1 VLGLAAIAAPLAGVA
16 ALLLGPSP
24 DVPYIDD
31 YDTIAAFLLL
41 YDDTPSASGAL
52 RHLVEHHNEH
62 LMALPR
68 AAGLMVRGLR
78 GQLDFRLLNALGAG
92 WLLLLLLGLYLAFR
106 RGESALDKLL
116 PFAPAALLLLHPQF
130 HMIYR
135 SPTTSHS
142 SFAVPACAALAF
154 VALDRGGARRLACA
168 ALLSLAA
175 MATLANGILI
185 APLGLVVPGL
195 QRRWKQGAAWALV
208 VAALLVF
215 YFVVLDPPGSSSD
228 PLQTLAQPERV
239 LRYALNFVGCAAG
252 FSRPGWSML
261 AGGLVLVALVGAIGR
276 GLPRRSPALFAMV
289 LFLLGSAA
297 ANTLGRAPQGPGLAL
312 LQPRYTFYGS
322 LFLALTYLSWAE
334 VAPHARRA
342 FAASLLAS
350 AAFWAVS
357 FHLYRDRVALLSTQ
371 LAEGYERW
379 WVQGGSGLAH
389 PDFRSAEATVLHG
402 LAAGWLR
409 LPPEWLE
416 RHAAWPIPRDPPR
429 ADSAVQFALDLVG
442 QDEHSFYVSG
452 WARAGASSRGQEV
465 ELVLRGRERSYVF
478 PAVTVARADL
488 DREKPGQLR
497 GLAESGFRVL
507 VSKQALAPGRYR
519 LGVLVR
525 RGGHEHLSY
534 QQRPVEVRPA
544 GQR

>member
-1 VLGLAAIAAPLAGVA
+1 MLGLAVLAAPLAGVV

-41 YDDTPSASGAL
+41 YDDTPSASGSL
-52 RHLVEHHNEH
+52 RHLVEQHNEH
-62 LMALPR
+62 MMALPR
-68 AAGLMVRGLR
+68 AAGLLVRGLR
-78 GQLDFRLLNALGAG
+78 GHLDFRLLNALGAA
-92 WLLLLLLGLYLAFR
+92 WLLLLLLGLYLGFR
-106 RGESALDKLL
+106 RGESAADKLL

-130 HMIYR
+130 HMVFR

-154 VALDRGGARRLACA
+154 AALERGGAAPLAAA

-185 APLGLVVPGL
+185 APLGLVVLGL
-195 QRRWKQGAAWALV
+195 RRRWKQAAAWALV
-208 VAALLVF
+208 VAGLLVF
-215 YFVVLDPPGSSSD
+215 YAVGLHPPSFRSD
-228 PLQTLAQPERV
+228 PLQTLAQPARV

-261 AGGLVLVALVGAIGR
+261 AGGLVLAALAGATWR
-276 GLPRRSPALFAMV
+276 GLPRRSPALFAMA

-297 ANTLGRAPQGPGLAL
+297 ANTLGRAPQGPGLPL

-322 LFLALTYLSWAE
+322 LFLALVYLSWAE
-334 VAPHARRA
+334 VARQARRA
-342 FAASLLAS
+342 FAASLVAS
-350 AAFWAVS
+350 AAFCAAS
-357 FHLYRDRVALLSTQ
+357 FQLYQDRVALLSTQ

-379 WVQGGSGLAH
+379 WAEGGSGLAH
-389 PDFRSAEATVLHG
+389 PDFRSAEVTVLRG

-416 RHAAWPIPRDPPR
+416 HHAAWPIPRDPPR
-429 ADSAVQFALDLVG
+429 ADSGVHFALDLVG

-452 WARAGASSRGQEV
+452 WARAGSSSHGQAV
-465 ELVLRGRERSYVF
+465 ELVLSGRQRSYVF
-478 PAVTVARADL
+478 PAVTVVRADL
-488 DREKPGQLR
+488 DREDPAQLR
-497 GLAESGFRVL
+497 SLAESGFRVL

-534 QQRPVEVRPA
+534 QRRPVEVRPA

>member
-1 VLGLAAIAAPLAGVA
+1 VLAAPLVGVA

-52 RHLVEHHNEH
+52 RHLVEQHNEH

-68 AAGLMVRGLR
+68 AAGLLVRGLC
-78 GQLDFRLLNALGAG
+78 GHLDFGLLNALGAA
-92 WLLLLLLGLYLAFR
+92 WLLLLLLGLFLGFR
-106 RGESALDKLL
+106 RGESAADRLL
-116 PFAPAALLLLHPQF
+116 PFAPAGLLLLHPQF

-154 VALDRGGARRLACA
+154 AALDRGGAGRLAVA

-185 APLGLVVPGL
+185 APLGLVVLAL
-195 QRRWKQGAAWALV
+195 QRRWKPAAAWALV
-208 VAALLVF
+208 VAALLLF
-215 YFVVLDPPGSSSD
+215 YFLELHPPGTRSD
-228 PLQTLAQPERV
+228 PLQTLARPARV
-239 LRYALNFVGCAAG
+239 LHYGLNFVGCAAG

-261 AGGLVLVALVGAIGR
+261 AGGLLLAALAGATWR
-276 GLPRRSPALFAMV
+276 GLPRRSPALFAML
-289 LFLLGSAA
+289 LFLLGSAG
-297 ANTLGRAPQGPGLAL
+297 ANTLGRAPQGPGLPL

-322 LFLALTYLSWAE
+322 LFLALAYLSWAE
-334 VAPHARRA
+334 VARHARRA
-342 FAASLLAS
+342 FAVCLVAAGAFCAAS
-350 AAFWAVS
+350 FY
-357 FHLYRDRVALLSTQ
+357 LYRDRVALLSTQ

-379 WVQGGSGLAH
+379 WTEGGRGLAH
-389 PDFRSAEATVLHG
+389 PDFRSADATVLHG

-429 ADSAVQFALDLVG
+429 ADSDVRFALDLVG
-442 QDEHSFYVSG
+442 QDEHSFYASG

-465 ELVLRGRERSYVF
+465 ELVLRGRQRSYVF

-488 DREKPGQLR
+488 DPGDPEQVR
-497 GLAESGFRVL
+497 GLAGSGFRVL
-507 VSKQALAPGRYR
+507 VSKQALAPGHYR

-534 QQRPVEVRPA
+534 QKRPVEVRPA